1 MTDIREQEMQGKIDE
16 LTAQKASLEAE
27 NKQLRKQVEWLR
39 KAQFGRKSET
49 KKVVYPEEQMSLFNE
64 AETEAKPSAPE
75 PEISVKPHKRKKK
88 VGHREELL
96 AKLPHQKIVVE
107 PETTVCPECGS
118 TLSPVGEEFIRSE
131 VVYIPARVEVKDFY
145 RKSYECRTCRK
156 QGQPAI
162 LKAAMPQPV
171 IPHSIASPSAV
182 AHVMMQ
188 KYGYAL
194 PLYRQE
200 SEWKRIGLAFSRANL
215 ANWIIIASK
224 EWLAPV
230 YGRMH
235 EMLLE
240 ERCLHAD
247 ETPIQVHN
255 EKGRKNTSKSY
266 MWVYASTALNPTRKI
281 RLFEYAPTRS
291 AHCAETFLK
300 GFSGYLLTDDYVGY
314 RSIKTAGHCLCWA
327 HARRKFVDAAPAYA
341 KETDGL
347 ENTLVKAGIDQ
358 ISQLFDKEKENK
370 SLSPEERYER
380 RLREEKPILKAL
392 FAWAE
397 NNVDKLL
404 PKSPLATA
412 MNYLLSNRD
421 GLTCYLK
428 DGHCDISNNT
438 AENSIRPFTVGRK
451 NWLFSNSPKGAKAS
465 AIVYSLIET
474 AKANDLDPERYLK
487 YLFEKLPN
495 TENFKDAETLDQ
507 YLPWAT
513 KPQEKCKA

>member
-1 MTDIREQEMQGKIDE
+1 M
-16 LTAQKASLEAE
+16 
-27 NKQLRKQVEWLR
+27 
-39 KAQFGRKSET
+39 
-49 KKVVYPEEQMSLFNE
+49 
-64 AETEAKPSAPE
+64 
-75 PEISVKPHKRKKK
+75 
-88 VGHREELL
+88 
-96 AKLPHQKIVVE
+96 
-107 PETTVCPECGS
+107 
-118 TLSPVGEEFIRSE
+118 
-131 VVYIPARVEVKDFY
+131 
-145 RKSYECRTCRK
+145 
-156 QGQPAI
+156 
-162 LKAAMPQPV
+162 AMPC
-171 IPHSIASPSAV
+171 HCTA
-182 AHVMMQ
+182 
-188 KYGYAL
+188 
-194 PLYRQE
+194 E

-291 AHCAETFLK
+291 AHCAETFLE

-358 ISQLFDKEKENK
+358 ISQLFDKEKEYK

-380 RLREEKPILKAL
+380 RLGEEKPILKAL

-404 PKSPLATA
+404 PKSPLTTA

-474 AKANDLDPERYLK
+474 AKANGLDPERYLK

-495 TENFKDAETLDQ
+495 TANFKDTETLDQ

-513 KPQEKCKA
+513 KPQEKCKE

>member
-171 IPHSIASPSAV
+171 IPHSIASPSVV

-188 KYGYAL
+188 KYSYAL

-215 ANWIIIASK
+215 ANWIII
-224 EWLAPV
+224 E
-230 YGRMH
+230 
-235 EMLLE
+235 
-240 ERCLHAD
+240 
-247 ETPIQVHN
+247 
-255 EKGRKNTSKSY
+255 
-266 MWVYASTALNPTRKI
+266 
-281 RLFEYAPTRS
+281 
-291 AHCAETFLK
+291 

-358 ISQLFDKEKENK
+358 ISQLFDKEKEYK
-370 SLSPEERYER
+370 LLSPEERYER

-428 DGHCDISNNT
+428 DGPDTVTFPTTPQKT
-438 AENSIRPFTVGRK
+438 ASDLSPLGGKTG
-451 NWLFSNSPKGAKAS
+451 FSVTAPKEPKPVPS
-465 AIVYSLIET
+465 ST
-474 AKANDLDPERYLK
+474 A
-487 YLFEKLPN
+487 
-495 TENFKDAETLDQ
+495 
-507 YLPWAT
+507 
-513 KPQEKCKA
+513 